1 MFWRRI
7 FDHNPDFVTFS
18 DKIAT
23 KDVFRQLTRPI
34 DVPDTLWR
42 GTDPAE
48 FPESLM
54 RDDVVVKHNSGYNQ
68 NWFFHARGTD
78 RLEFEAACRQW
89 MSAPFGQHERQWA
102 YSAVDRQIFAEAVI
116 SKDPRDLAEIKVQ
129 VIDGEVYYAM
139 IYVGEKTEDSKSAIF
154 SETGQRLKV
163 TNSVTPKRPGHAL
176 PEDFRV
182 PDCYD
187 VAMEA
192 AREIGA
198 HQDYVRVDFIVADG
212 RLYGGEVT
220 VYPSAGLMT
229 NSDPDVLQ
237 DMANH
242 WKLDK
247 TWFVRTKK
255 SGWMEIYRQSLIEHL
270 KRLEDKSLEP
280 QNLATA
286 QVPEI

>member
-1 MFWRRI
+1 
-7 FDHNPDFVTFS
+7 
-18 DKIAT
+18 
-23 KDVFRQLTRPI
+23 
-34 DVPDTLWR
+34 
-42 GTDPAE
+42 
-48 FPESLM
+48 
-54 RDDVVVKHNSGYNQ
+54 
-68 NWFFHARGTD
+68 
-78 RLEFEAACRQW
+78 
-89 MSAPFGQHERQWA
+89 
-102 YSAVDRQIFAEAVI
+102 
-116 SKDPRDLAEIKVQ
+116 
-129 VIDGEVYYAM
+129 
-139 IYVGEKTEDSKSAIF
+139 
-154 SETGQRLKV
+154 
-163 TNSVTPKRPGHAL
+163 
-176 PEDFRV
+176 
-182 PDCYD
+182 
-187 VAMEA
+187 MEA